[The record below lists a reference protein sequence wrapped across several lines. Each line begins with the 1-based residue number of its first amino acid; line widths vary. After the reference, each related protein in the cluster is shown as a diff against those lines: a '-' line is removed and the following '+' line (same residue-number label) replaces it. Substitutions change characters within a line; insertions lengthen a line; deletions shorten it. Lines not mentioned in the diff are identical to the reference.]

1 MTGMVPF
8 LTIILICPD
17 VPETLHA
24 VGQYEKK
31 LKKKRTKGRVSTPHP
46 PTPNLGVITTKYN

>member
-1 MTGMVPF
+1 MVPF

-31 LKKKRTKGRVSTPHP
+31 LKKKRTKGRVRTPHP